1 MNALKGNLFI
11 FLAFVSSLFI
21 FSACD
26 SITVIEKDKWI
37 GDPCTCYAT
46 VTDKNGN
53 ITKEGDVGGCQAMDL
68 VPLPTGGQGTLKGC
82 ENVEPIEG
90 AEQVCLRYYAGTENN
105 GEVVVLG
112 PKTLFNG
119 GFCALSAVGCEPIT
133 PGGDFVCGFAEY
145 GDADKMVACPAGT
158 TMIEGKFVINIMTF
172 DVKITN
178 KTCAPNC
185 HSDAD
190 CRTAE
195 GYSCIAEQGTSFC
208 YSRDNLDTFTA
219 GYTLT
224 AF

>member
-1 MNALKGNLFI
+1 MQTVLTRRCNGGILLETLIEIRRFLRIMNAFKGNLFI

-90 AEQVCLRYYAGTENN
+90 AEQVCLR
-105 GEVVVLG
+105 
-112 PKTLFNG
+112 
-119 GFCALSAVGCEPIT
+119 
-133 PGGDFVCGFAEY
+133 
-145 GDADKMVACPAGT
+145 
-158 TMIEGKFVINIMTF
+158 
-172 DVKITN
+172 
-178 KTCAPNC
+178 
-185 HSDAD
+185 
-190 CRTAE
+190 
-195 GYSCIAEQGTSFC
+195 
-208 YSRDNLDTFTA
+208 
-219 GYTLT
+219 
-224 AF
+224 